1 MNEEKNEEVKEEKTE
16 GTLEIQDAEAES
28 SAQDI

>member
-1 MNEEKNEEVKEEKTE
+1 MDEEKKEEDPVE
-16 GTLEIQDAEAES
+16 SGTLEIQDAEAES